1 MPDFLMVVG
10 VMAASH
16 ALAGR
21 TDDATRAIGHLHEL
35 DPTLRVSNL
44 TDWLPIRRP
53 QDVTIFADG
62 LRRAG
67 LQE

>member
-1 MPDFLMVVG
+1 MVVA

-21 TDDATRAIGHLHEL
+21 MDDAKRAIDRLREL

-44 TDWLPIRRP
+44 TDWLPIRRSK
-53 QDVTIFADG
+53 DVAIFADG

>member
-1 MPDFLMVVG
+1 MVVG
-10 VMAASH
+10 VVAASH

-21 TDDATRAIGHLHEL
+21 TDEAKRAISYLRQL

-44 TDWLPIRRP
+44 ANWLPIRRP
-53 QDVTIFADG
+53 QDFAMFADG

-67 LQE
+67 LLE